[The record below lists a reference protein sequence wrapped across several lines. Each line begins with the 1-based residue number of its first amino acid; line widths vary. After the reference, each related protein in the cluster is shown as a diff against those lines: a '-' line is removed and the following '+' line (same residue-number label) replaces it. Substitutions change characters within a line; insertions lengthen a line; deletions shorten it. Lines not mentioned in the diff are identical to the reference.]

1 MSTSEQGD
9 PMQSLFMELL
19 TLQGMQGVFLLS
31 SEGEVL
37 YSHAS
42 SQEARALQDYDWAEL
57 AASLEAVVDMDVIF
71 DSLRVYLKRQD
82 PYLLVLIMG
91 LATPVALSRMNSDVA
106 LAKVRKQ
113 AAPAK
118 KKGLSRFFKS

>member
-1 MSTSEQGD
+1 
-9 PMQSLFMELL
+9 MQSMFMDLL

-37 YSHAS
+37 YSHVTS
-42 SQEARALQDYDWAEL
+42 KEARALQGYDWAEL
-57 AASLEAVVDMDVIF
+57 AGSLKAVEDMDVIF
-71 DSLRVYLKRQD
+71 DDRRMYLKRQD
-82 PYLLVLIMG
+82 TYLLVLIMG
-91 LATPVALSRMNSDVA
+91 LDAPVALSRMNSDVA

-118 KKGLSRFFKS
+118 KKGLSRFFKG